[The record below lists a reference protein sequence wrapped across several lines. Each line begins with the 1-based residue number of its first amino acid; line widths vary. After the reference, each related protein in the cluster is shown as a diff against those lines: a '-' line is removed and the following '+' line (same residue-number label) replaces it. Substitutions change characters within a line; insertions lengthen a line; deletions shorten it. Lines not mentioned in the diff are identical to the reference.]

1 MQRLTEV
8 HVYSCCEMCKYLYC
22 KKSAIDSVSESY
34 YCKANLSPYNNG
46 FGYACCNYQ
55 NRM

>member
-22 KKSAIDSVSESY
+22 KKSAIDWVSESY